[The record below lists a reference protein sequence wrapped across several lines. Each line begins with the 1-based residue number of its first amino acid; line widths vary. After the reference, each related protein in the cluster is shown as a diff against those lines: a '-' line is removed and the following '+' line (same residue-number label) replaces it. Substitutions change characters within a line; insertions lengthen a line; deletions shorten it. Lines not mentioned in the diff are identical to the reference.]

1 MLGFFKKREPDSLTS
16 KSTYYERECVVNT
29 TTDLFLLLSDC
40 KKYDYQ
46 PTGVPVTISN
56 ISLNGINEKQ
66 VKKVLDTPKYTF
78 NNTENIEGH
87 TVLFYKEEADIYR
100 FLIQFHFIDDKLFF
114 VANKIYTGMSLSHN
128 NKVKIVKQL
137 AKKYLNIDDFD
148 VPAEYGIFIKDKNNN
163 KVFTRDG
170 VYFYVN
176 YVTGDDITAELWD
189 KYSFMEKELA
199 KKKDDAFKES
209 LDKFL

>member
-16 KSTYYERECVVNT
+16 KSSYYERECVVNT
-29 TTDLFLLLSDC
+29 TTDLFLLLSDN
-40 KKYDYQ
+40 KKNEFQ
-46 PTGVPVTISN
+46 PTEIPITVSN
-56 ISLNGINEKQ
+56 ISLNGVDQKM
-66 VKKVLDTPKYTF
+66 VRKALDTPKYTF
-78 NNTENIEGH
+78 DNKENIEGH

-100 FLIQFHFIDDKLFF
+100 FLLQFHFIDDKLFF

-137 AKKYLNIDDFD
+137 AKKYLNIDDFN
-148 VPAEYGIFIKDKNNN
+148 VPEEYGIFIKDKDNN

-170 VYFYVN
+170 VYFFVN
-176 YVTGDDITAELWD
+176 YVTGDEIIDKLWE
-189 KYSFMEKELA
+189 KYSFLEKEIE